1 MKIYFRHK
9 EKVKSFEYDEDRCLS
24 ATEKGFKLG
33 FHPAHIDLAG
43 QMVIRLH
50 DNPFELELYKQG
62 VDYYDIV
69 THEWS
74 EIGDEAET
82 IKTLAQAAIK
92 AEDTK
97 KIGAVRQWLINL
109 LLSKEV
115 IQVGKVFFKK
125 MV

>member
-33 FHPAHIDLAG
+33 FHPAHIDLIG
-43 QMVIRLH
+43 QMLIRLH
-50 DNPFELELYKQG
+50 DNPFELELYNQG
-62 VDYYDIV
+62 VDYYDII
-69 THEWS
+69 THEWA

-82 IKTLAQAAIK
+82 IKILAQAAINANNIK
-92 AEDTK
+92 RA
-97 KIGAVRQWLINL
+97 GAAKQWLISL
-109 LLSKEV
+109 LLSKDIV
-115 IQVGKVFFKK
+115 QVGKTFFKK